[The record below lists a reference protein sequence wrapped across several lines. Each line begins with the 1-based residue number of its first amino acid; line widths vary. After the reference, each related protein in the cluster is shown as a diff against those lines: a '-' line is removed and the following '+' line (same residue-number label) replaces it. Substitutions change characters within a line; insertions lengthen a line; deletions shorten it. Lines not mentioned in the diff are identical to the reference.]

1 MRITKRIRE
10 MVKSERAIAYW
21 EALPEDQRRDYFENA
36 RVETLI
42 AIGVEAELGVHDR
55 RTYYGRGAVTAQA
68 VDDAYLDSTEF
79 EQLRDRLAKERKDEF
94 DSREFD
100 CVVCGR
106 ETIAKRSM
114 LAGDQA
120 QCYDC
125 CPPKWQRLIDKA
137 Q

>member
-21 EALPEDQRRDYFENA
+21 EALPEDQRRDYFESA

-42 AIGVEAELGVHDR
+42 AIGAESSLGLR
-55 RTYYGRGAVTAQA
+55 GQREYYGKGSVTEQA
-68 VDDAYLDSTEF
+68 VDDAYLDSAEF
-79 EQLRDRLAKERKDEF
+79 EQLQERLAKERKDEF

-100 CVVCGR
+100 CVICGR
-106 ETIAKRSM
+106 KTIAKRSM
-114 LAGDQA
+114 VAGDQA

-125 CPPKWQRLIDKA
+125 CPPKWQRLIDIA
-137 Q
+137 H